1 MKTILLKN
9 CFILLVVALLTGP
22 LLSGCANE
30 KTPQTAGEITL
41 VDHMDREVLIDGE
54 VERIISLSPSNTEI
68 LFALGLG
75 DRVVGVTDYCNY
87 PPETAEKESVGG
99 YDNPNIEVILTLGPD
114 LVLAGIP
121 HEEALSRLEERD
133 IPVLVLEPQT
143 VEQVYETIRT
153 VGAAAGVKE
162 AAETIV
168 SEIEQQV
175 DSVREKLAA
184 LDDGEKIP
192 VYYELYFDPLMSIG
206 NRSFINEVITWAG
219 GRNIFAGID
228 DNYPIVSPEAVAE
241 KNPLVILYPDDH
253 GTAEMVLEQF
263 YERPGWI
270 EMAALKE
277 KRIYGINS
285 DLINRPGPRVGQ
297 IIQEVAA
304 LFYPELFGNQ

>member
-228 DNYPIVSPEAVAE
+228 DNYPTVSPEAVAE